1 MKLNLTIVGIAV
13 LAVALGG
20 FTGCNTTP
28 TQDGAVAGGLIGAG
42 AGAII
47 GNQNHGRSGE
57 GALIGAGV
65 GALTGALI
73 GDQVDEHRDRKAQQQ
88 QAQPVEQ
95 ASPPPQPA
103 PAPAQAPAQTA
114 QAQTGHWET
123 RTVTTESGETYE
135 ERVWVP
141 ES

>member
-1 MKLNLTIVGIAV
+1 MALV
-13 LAVALGG
+13 LGG

-28 TQDGAVAGGLIGAG
+28 TQDGAVAGGMIGAG

-47 GNQNHGRSGE
+47 GNQSGKTGE

-73 GDQVDEHRDRKAQQQ
+73 GDQVDERRDRKAQQQ
-88 QAQPVEQ
+88 QPAAQQ
-95 ASPPPQPA
+95 APPPRQPA
-103 PAPAQAPAQTA
+103 PAPPPA

-123 RTVTTESGETYE
+123 RTVKTESGETYE
-135 ERVWVP
+135 ERVWV
-141 ES
+141 EGS